1 MDGVGGRGVYRSVVT
16 YCSPSIHG
24 LGVRFVDSIGSRYSG
39 SLMPSETSSLNVT
52 PLEVAKILMVKAGY
66 EGRVTEGIIRTAVFM
81 RFTTTK
87 CEMCYEEYREI
98 AKRRKEGPPLG

>member
-1 MDGVGGRGVYRSVVT
+1 
-16 YCSPSIHG
+16 
-24 LGVRFVDSIGSRYSG
+24 
-39 SLMPSETSSLNVT
+39 MPSETSSLNVT